1 MECLA
6 VASHA
11 MVNVLMIAD
20 VRKEEKMDE
29 KAVAVMDKIYKIF
42 REDREKAECLK
53 KISQIIFNEETTSL
67 SDDGKIYVLLHSVPV
82 INGVLQNILLS
93 NTETSIDFIID
104 HIKEYKIPYSCIIN
118 PSTIMNSIRVTVHLW
133 EGAQYISDWTSI
145 VYWTDEQNEYVEI
158 MLKTGNIRM
167 FQRLKTDRSIL
178 TYVWKEMH
186 V

>member
-1 MECLA
+1 
-6 VASHA
+6 
-11 MVNVLMIAD
+11 
-20 VRKEEKMDE
+20 
-29 KAVAVMDKIYKIF
+29 
-42 REDREKAECLK
+42 
-53 KISQIIFNEETTSL
+53 
-67 SDDGKIYVLLHSVPV
+67 
-82 INGVLQNILLS
+82 
-93 NTETSIDFIID
+93 
-104 HIKEYKIPYSCIIN
+104 
-118 PSTIMNSIRVTVHLW
+118 MNLIRVTVHLW